1 MCASKRSHLKA
12 WRCIGVGY
20 VVHLLIYHIGFGKSL
35 WSSLF
40 QPLFGRATKSKM
52 RACVCVCVCVRG
64 REKISQCGSK
74 NLAQVLLLWLIFRWQ
89 GLSGASL
96 PSCQHLTSL
105 PPLLSIPSAFSLL
118 LVLSFS
124 SPFFCHPVKDQEQ
137 LLSPGSSC
145 LLALFSSIQQTV
157 KNQFVPLFFF
167 SIKGKILSL
176 CSSCSKSV

>member
-1 MCASKRSHLKA
+1 MWFIYWFTTLDSVNLYGAHYSNLCLAVPQKA
-12 WRCIGVGY
+12 
-20 VVHLLIYHIGFGKSL
+20 K
-35 WSSLF
+35 
-40 QPLFGRATKSKM
+40 
-52 RACVCVCVCVRG
+52 CVRECVCVCVRG